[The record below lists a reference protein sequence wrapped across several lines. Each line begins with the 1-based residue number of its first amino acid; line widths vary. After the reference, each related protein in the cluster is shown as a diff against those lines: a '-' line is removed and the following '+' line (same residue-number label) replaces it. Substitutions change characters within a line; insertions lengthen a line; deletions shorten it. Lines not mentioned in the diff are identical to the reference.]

1 MNQKEL
7 QNILPQTPEHFVDRM
22 EQTLKEIENM
32 NKKTVRYAVRTPIL
46 VAAILLALSCTALA
60 VGAHFGIFDM
70 LNRYAG
76 EPMLPLE
83 GAEEMIQTG
92 FPSFENEYA
101 ALEIREAMYVE
112 NSVKVLVHVTPK
124 NGATFMYPSFQP
136 EGIALFNGYGISDVY
151 NEDGSADFLITA
163 MLDEAPEKLAADIVL
178 PLYQGNTVLEPAV
191 VHIELQRTQGE
202 KAQLIPQNEGER
214 WRIISA
220 EITRNAFSMT
230 YDILYAYEPILPKED
245 MGVDLRAFTPED
257 EKYTFGDTGFYTET
271 AEDGSVLYRQ
281 IGELQTA
288 EAFPESIVFKPKV
301 IGGANEYLDTITC
314 KVEAEG

>member
-1 MNQKEL
+1 MNQAKL

-70 LNRYAG
+70 LCRYTG
-76 EPMLPLE
+76 DPMQPLE
-83 GAEEMIQTG
+83 GAEEMVQTG
-92 FPSFENEYA
+92 FPTFENEYA
-101 ALEIREAMYVE
+101 VLEIREAMYVE
-112 NSVKVLVHVTPK
+112 NSVKILLHIQTK
-124 NGATFMYPSFQP
+124 NGATFMYPSFLP
-136 EGIALFNGYGISDVY
+136 EGVALSNSYGMSDIY

-163 MLDEAPEKLAADIVL
+163 MLDEAPEMLTADIVMD
-178 PLYQGNTVLEPAV
+178 LYLGDTVLEPATV
-191 VHIELQRTQGE
+191 RIELQRTQGE
-202 KAQLIPQNEGER
+202 KAQLVPQNEGER

-288 EAFPESIVFKPKV
+288 EAFPETIVFKPKV
-301 IGGANEYLDTITC
+301 IGGAFEYLDAIEC
-314 KVEAEG
+314 KVETEG